1 LKARTRSFRS
11 WITASIIPT
20 NRTVQESVTNSSIEA
35 AALRVQDRSNLSRIY
50 FVWKKISVDPFSLSF
65 SPTGKTIVTKAG
77 FARDSN
83 IVLADAETG
92 QIRVKLPTN
101 DCEFEPFLFVDP
113 TCHPIQVNQR
123 GKLIMTHSRGNM
135 RLWDSENGRLI
146 DHLTEARQ
154 PAYFSPN
161 GRWLATGSW
170 QKNTM
175 LLWEVIRN

>member
-1 LKARTRSFRS
+1 
-11 WITASIIPT
+11 
-20 NRTVQESVTNSSIEA
+20 
-35 AALRVQDRSNLSRIY
+35 
-50 FVWKKISVDPFSLSF
+50 VDPFSLSF

-135 RLWDSENGRLI
+135 RLWDSEDGRLI